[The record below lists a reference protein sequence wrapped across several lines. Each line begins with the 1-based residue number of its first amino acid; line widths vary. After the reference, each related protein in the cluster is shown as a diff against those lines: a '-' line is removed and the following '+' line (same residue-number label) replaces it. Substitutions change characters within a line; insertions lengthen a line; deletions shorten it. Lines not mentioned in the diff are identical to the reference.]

1 MTNAQST
8 IDLHQYWDV
17 FRSRKWAV
25 IIPTLLALLLAAAYV
40 FALHKPQ
47 YTATAKVL
55 VTPIITPST
64 NTATG
69 KGNTPDMNTE
79 QAVASSTPVGL
90 LVRKSLKIPSSNG
103 DRLLSHLTVSAT
115 STGNILQFQYTSTD
129 AQQAAQ
135 YANAFAQ
142 AYITYRNSTAVAPLA
157 RAITERQHTI
167 STIEA
172 QLPHAGKIQRGVLVF
187 ALHADVTQLAQF
199 QADQQL
205 VSAGRVIT
213 TAVASSPSS
222 SSKVAKTL
230 LIAGV
235 IGLVIGLCIAL
246 IREAMDGRI
255 KNPDALESRLR
266 APVLGV
272 IPKFDA
278 RSPERSLATIADPR
292 GAASEAYRMAA
303 ITLEYTAAR
312 ESLRMI
318 MVVSPQDGGGAST
331 TVANLGVVLAQAGHR
346 VILVSADLRVPLAA
360 PHLRP
365 FQRARVLQC
374 PARGNGPGAAAER
387 SPRPQPVRHDIRPGA
402 QGPGGAAGQSRHRR
416 GPQHAE
422 EPGPGLHPVGGAAV
436 LSASDAVILSR
447 QVEGTVITWNGEEF
461 EAPALRKAQERLEV
475 AGANILGGIYTY
487 DRSKDG
493 KSRKRRPKGARPEA
507 PFVPRE
513 TRKATAPVSR
523 ADGPLSRRLR
533 RGREDGG
540 GILPLVPGQGARKV
554 TVIGGAS
561 STPVPDEARRVGP
574 RVEA

>member
-1 MTNAQST
+1 
-8 IDLHQYWDV
+8 
-17 FRSRKWAV
+17 
-25 IIPTLLALLLAAAYV
+25 
-40 FALHKPQ
+40 
-47 YTATAKVL
+47 
-55 VTPIITPST
+55 
-64 NTATG
+64 
-69 KGNTPDMNTE
+69 
-79 QAVASSTPVGL
+79 
-90 LVRKSLKIPSSNG
+90 
-103 DRLLSHLTVSAT
+103 
-115 STGNILQFQYTSTD
+115 
-129 AQQAAQ
+129 
-135 YANAFAQ
+135 
-142 AYITYRNSTAVAPLA
+142 
-157 RAITERQHTI
+157 
-167 STIEA
+167 
-172 QLPHAGKIQRGVLVF
+172 VLVF

-205 VSAGRVIT
+205 VSAGSVIT

-346 VILVSADLRVPLAA
+346 VILVSADLRYPSLHLIFGLSNGHGFCNALLEGMDPEQLLKEAHVPNLYVMTSGPEPKDPAALLASPATAEVLGTLKSLGADFILLEA
-360 PHLRP
+360 P
-365 FQRARVLQC
+365 
-374 PARGNGPGAAAER
+374 
-387 SPRPQPVRHDIRPGA
+387 
-402 QGPGGAAGQSRHRR
+402 
-416 GPQHAE
+416 
-422 EPGPGLHPVGGAAV
+422 AV

-523 ADGPLSRRLR
+523 ADDRYPADSGVDARMAAGSSRSSRAKTQ
-533 RGREDGG
+533 GR
-540 GILPLVPGQGARKV
+540 
-554 TVIGGAS
+554 
-561 STPVPDEARRVGP
+561 P
-574 RVEA
+574 R